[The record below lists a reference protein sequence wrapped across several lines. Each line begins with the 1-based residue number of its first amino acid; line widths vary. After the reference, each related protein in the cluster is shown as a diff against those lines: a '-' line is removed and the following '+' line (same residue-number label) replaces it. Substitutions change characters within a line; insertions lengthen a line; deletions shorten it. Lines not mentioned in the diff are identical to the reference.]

1 MLIFSKSRTV
11 HMRPESHTYGTTGSE
26 IWPDPNPSPDPKLLP
41 KTDPDPN
48 PDPNPENYFKLGSI
62 HSLCTTNQE

>member
-1 MLIFSKSRTV
+1 M
-11 HMRPESHTYGTTGSE
+11 YGTTGSK